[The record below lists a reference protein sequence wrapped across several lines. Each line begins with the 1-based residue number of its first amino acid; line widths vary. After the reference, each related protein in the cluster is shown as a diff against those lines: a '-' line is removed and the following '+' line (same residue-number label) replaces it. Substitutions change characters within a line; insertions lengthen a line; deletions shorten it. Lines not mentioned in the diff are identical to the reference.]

1 MLGLIA
7 TSTVRSL
14 LTVGGK
20 EGTKYRE
27 LTEVLKQ
34 LFHQTVISNFFL
46 HLYYVRCMRILLTA
60 PLAGSSIYIA
70 HWHHT
75 CGVSST
81 KRLVPTPSIWWRF
94 LPTFAAIYW
103 VAHWRFSRL
112 FHYKQLR
119 VLTSSLKCCLH
130 PTTPMSSHLFVV
142 FAKTNVRCAR
152 LRRLTSTLMPLTDD
166 LISFVLQ
173 RQKKL
178 TKGRNLAYRKNW
190 NLFLLP
196 CLFPNHSCALL
207 RMI

>member
-1 MLGLIA
+1 MQFQKRTLPTTDLFQELLHWRFLDTWTGFLPWRPEYHYLIRVFSDASNTGWGGILYFSSNIPTYVHSLWRDDERSVTIATREALALVKTLHIAAQRLSIMLGLIA

-20 EGTKYRE
+20 EGTKSWE

-81 KRLVPTPSIWWRF
+81 KLLVPTPSI
-94 LPTFAAIYW
+94 
-103 VAHWRFSRL
+103 
-112 FHYKQLR
+112 
-119 VLTSSLKCCLH
+119 
-130 PTTPMSSHLFVV
+130 
-142 FAKTNVRCAR
+142 
-152 LRRLTSTLMPLTDD
+152 
-166 LISFVLQ
+166 
-173 RQKKL
+173 
-178 TKGRNLAYRKNW
+178 
-190 NLFLLP
+190 
-196 CLFPNHSCALL
+196 
-207 RMI
+207 